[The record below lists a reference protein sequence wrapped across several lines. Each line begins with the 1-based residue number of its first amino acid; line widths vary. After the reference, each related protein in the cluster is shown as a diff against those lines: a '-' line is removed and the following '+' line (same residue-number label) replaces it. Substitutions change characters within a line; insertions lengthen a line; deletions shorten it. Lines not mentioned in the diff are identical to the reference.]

1 MSADSRP
8 GQPRRRSAAQRGRR
22 RIVICLLGLVAAG
35 CAGTPDVR
43 ALPDGDLQVD
53 CPGGYHDWSA
63 CQSAARR
70 YCARQSDA
78 SGQPLSFRVVG
89 QISDEGGSVGTR
101 DWSQAG
107 SVVTRTMAFRC
118 SAASAD
124 PAR

>member
-1 MSADSRP
+1 MSAISRP
-8 GQPRRRSAAQRGRR
+8 DRPSGRFALPGR
-22 RIVICLLGLVAAG
+22 LRQTVIGLLGCVVAG
-35 CAGTPDVR
+35 CAGTPEVR

-70 YCARQSDA
+70 YCARQTDA
-78 SGQPLSFRVVG
+78 SGRPLSFRVVG

-107 SVVTRTMAFRC
+107 SVVTRRMAFRC
-118 SAASAD
+118 SAADAD